1 MGSGRRI
8 VCNLTEVSRG
18 GVVLMAKCHGH
29 ASSGFYATASI
40 DEYGLHLKLGCLGSE
55 QLGDVLGCPARIYPE
70 VIRGL

>member
-1 MGSGRRI
+1 MVGRIDGS
-8 VCNLTEVSRG
+8 VTA
-18 GVVLMAKCHGH
+18 M